1 MPAIHMVKGL
11 NTVPREAVSSAVFP
25 RVRLHFGAAKFK
37 FVSERR

>member
-1 MPAIHMVKGL
+1 MPAVHMVKGL

-25 RVRLHFGAAKFK
+25 HVRLHFGAAKFK